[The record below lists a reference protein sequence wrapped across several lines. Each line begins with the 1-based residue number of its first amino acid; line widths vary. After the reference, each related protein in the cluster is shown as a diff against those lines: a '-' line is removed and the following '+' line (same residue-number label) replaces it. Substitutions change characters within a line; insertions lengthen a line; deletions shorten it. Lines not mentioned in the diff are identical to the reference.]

1 MKGSRHE
8 NVPLSDLAN
17 LRIRIYVVGYSSRG
31 ESIIVLFMDGSRI
44 IYSLVID
51 SCSYQATNKTF
62 DILTQYGLN
71 EQKLNMLCWSH
82 PDLDHT
88 LRMNDLITHYCN
100 NRTKILTPLGIV
112 NSSFTVIDR
121 NRGDDAIFSLIRRL
135 NNSKK
140 YVQKT
145 VCVDD
150 GHDKSYGFWLLTN
163 DGEFE
168 VEINALSPMD
178 SYVNHFITNKKTTKK
193 NHVSIVL
200 QLKMPGD
207 YNFLFCSDAEDT
219 ILDSIKEEPFVDPLF
234 VKIPHHGSN
243 SSEGIFDIL
252 DTPSYNTLGCVT
264 RFKSKNLPVSTTM
277 AKYVGAMSRVD
288 YTDQKTIKA
297 NYGIIEYVVDLYNQ
311 KTISINHYGRAGK
324 YE

>member
-8 NVPLSDLAN
+8 QVTLSDLAN
-17 LRIRIYVVGYSSRG
+17 LKIRIYVVGYSSRG
-31 ESIIVLFMDGSRI
+31 ESIVVLFMDGEKV

-51 SCSYQATNKTF
+51 SCSYQGTNKTF
-62 DILTQYGLN
+62 EILNHYGLDM
-71 EQKLNMLCWSH
+71 QKLNMLCWSH
-82 PDLDHT
+82 PDQDHT

-112 NSSFTVIDR
+112 NPSFTVIDR
-121 NRGDDAIFSLIRRL
+121 NRDDDAVFSLIRRL

-145 VCVDD
+145 VSVDD
-150 GHDKSYGFWLLTN
+150 GHDKPYGFWLLTS
-163 DGEFE
+163 DDEFE

-178 SYVNHFITNKKTTKK
+178 SYVNHYISNKKTTKK
-193 NHVSIVL
+193 NHVSVVL
-200 QLKMPGD
+200 QLKMPGG
-207 YNFLFCSDAEDT
+207 YSFLFCSDAED
-219 ILDSIKEEPFVDPLF
+219 IIFDSIMEEPFVDPLL

-252 DTPSYNTLGCVT
+252 DTPSNNTLGCVT

-288 YTDQKTIKA
+288 YTDQKRNNV
-297 NYGIIEYVVDLYNQ
+297 NYGVIEYVVDLYDQ
-311 KTISINHYGRAGK
+311 RTININHDGRAGR

>member
-1 MKGSRHE
+1 MSDNRHE
-8 NVPLSDLAN
+8 QVPLSDLTN
-17 LRIRIYVVGYSSRG
+17 LRIRIYVIGYSSRG
-31 ESIIVLFMDGSRI
+31 ESIIVLFMDRKNV

-51 SCSYQATNKTF
+51 CCSYQKTNKTF
-62 DILTQYGLN
+62 EILNHYGLDK
-71 EQKLNMLCWSH
+71 QKLNMLCWSH
-82 PDLDHT
+82 PDQDHT
-88 LRMNDLITHYCN
+88 LRMNDLITFYCN

-112 NSSFTVIDR
+112 NSNFIVIDR
-121 NRGDDAIFSLIRRL
+121 NKGDDIIFSLIRRL
-135 NNSKK
+135 NNSRK

-145 VCVDD
+145 VSVDD
-150 GHDKSYGFWLLTN
+150 GHEKPYGFWLLTS
-163 DGEFE
+163 DDEFE

-178 SYVNHFITNKKTTKK
+178 SYVNHFISNKKTTKK

-207 YNFLFCSDAEDT
+207 YSFLFCSDAEDE
-219 ILDSIKEEPFVDPLF
+219 ILDCIQEEPFVDPLF

-252 DTPSYNTLGCVT
+252 DTPSNNTLGCVT
-264 RFKSKNLPVSTTM
+264 RFKGKSLPVSATM
-277 AKYVGAMSRVD
+277 AKYVDAMSRVD

-297 NYGIIEYVVDLYNQ
+297 NYGVIEYVVDLYDQ
-311 KTISINHYGRAGK
+311 KTININHEGRAGK

>member
-8 NVPLSDLAN
+8 QVPLSDLTN

-31 ESIIVLFMDGSRI
+31 ESIIVVFMDGKHI

-51 SCSYQATNKTF
+51 CCSYQKTNKTF
-62 DILTQYGLN
+62 EILNRYGLDK
-71 EQKLNMLCWSH
+71 QKLNMLCWSH
-82 PDLDHT
+82 PDQDHT

-112 NSSFTVIDR
+112 NSSFIVIDR
-121 NRGDDAIFSLIRRL
+121 NKGDDIIFSLIRRL
-135 NNSKK
+135 NNSRK

-145 VCVDD
+145 ASVDD
-150 GHDKSYGFWLLTN
+150 GHEKPYGFWLSTSG
-163 DGEFE
+163 GEFK

-178 SYVNHFITNKKTTKK
+178 SYVNHFISNKMTTKK

-207 YNFLFCSDAEDT
+207 YSFLFCSDAEDV
-219 ILDSIKEEPFVDPLF
+219 ILDYIQEEPFVDPLF

-252 DTPSYNTLGCVT
+252 DTPSNNTLGCVT
-264 RFKSKNLPVSTTM
+264 RFKGKNLPVSTTM
-277 AKYVGAMSRVD
+277 AKYADAMSRVD
-288 YTDQKTIKA
+288 YTDQKAIKA
-297 NYGIIEYVVDLYNQ
+297 NYGVIEYVVDLYDQ
-311 KTISINHYGRAGK
+311 KTINIYHDGRAGK

>member
-8 NVPLSDLAN
+8 QVTLSDLAN
-17 LRIRIYVVGYSSRG
+17 LKIRIYVVGYSSRG
-31 ESIIVLFMDGSRI
+31 ESIVVLFMDGEKV

-51 SCSYQATNKTF
+51 SCSYQGTNKTF
-62 DILTQYGLN
+62 EILNHYGLDM
-71 EQKLNMLCWSH
+71 QKLNMLCWSH
-82 PDLDHT
+82 PDQDHT

-121 NRGDDAIFSLIRRL
+121 NRDDDAVFSLIRRL

-145 VCVDD
+145 VSVDD
-150 GHDKSYGFWLLTN
+150 GHDKPYGFWLLTS
-163 DGEFE
+163 DDEFE

-178 SYVNHFITNKKTTKK
+178 SYVNHYISNKKTTKK
-193 NHVSIVL
+193 NHVSVVL
-200 QLKMPGD
+200 QLKMPGG
-207 YNFLFCSDAEDT
+207 YSFLFCSDAED
-219 ILDSIKEEPFVDPLF
+219 IIFDSIMEEPFVDPLL

-252 DTPSYNTLGCVT
+252 DTPSNNTLGCVT

-288 YTDQKTIKA
+288 YTDQKRNNV
-297 NYGIIEYVVDLYNQ
+297 NYGVIEYVVDLYDQ
-311 KTISINHYGRAGK
+311 RTININHDGRAGR